1 MKRTAICSPDWFNK
15 SAIYQINPRTF
26 SKEGTIQAIT
36 DEIPFLKDLGFRIL
50 YLCPIFEA
58 DESLDNRSPRQL
70 ASKTDNPKNP
80 YRMNDYFSID
90 NEYGTM
96 DDLRVLVKKA
106 HEAGL
111 YVLLDLVYAHIG
123 NSADIIKRHPEFVM
137 QNQDGSFVCSE
148 WNFPKFDFNN
158 EGLREYLYCNM
169 VYYISVIDVD
179 GFRCDVGDGIPI
191 DFWNEAKK
199 RITRVKSDAVLI
211 NEGRKYYYMETA
223 FDACY
228 CFAWHECVRKVF
240 CGTDSASKIKE
251 LYENLDLQK
260 GGKLL
265 RDIDKHDTVT
275 DWLGRTETVC
285 GHNGME
291 QIEVI
296 NYLIDGIP
304 MVYAGNELA
313 CEAELSMFA
322 NRFFPGRYEVT
333 KRNDKYSDASKRRQE
348 VIRILNKLKAEQ
360 DILYLGKTVWTETS
374 MPNEVICF
382 KRGLDGEEIMF
393 IGNAKSFAVDIDI
406 TIPEERKCVLT
417 NRKNLQSSGKL
428 CLGPYEYA
436 VFMQVCRLQF
446 YATSTEKSTCG
457 RKCFFQFYSPPGE

>member
-36 DEIPFLKDLGFRIL
+36 DELLFLKDLGFRIL

-106 HEAGL
+106 HEADMH
-111 YVLLDLVYAHIG
+111 VLLDLVYAHIG

-137 QNQDGSFVCSE
+137 QNQDGSFVCTK
-148 WNFPKFDFNN
+148 WNFPKLDFNS

-179 GFRCDVGDGIPI
+179 GFRCDVGDYMPI

-199 RITRVKSDAVLI
+199 RITRVKPDAVLV
-211 NEGRKYYYMETA
+211 NEGRKYYCMETA

-228 CFAWHECVRKVF
+228 CADWHECVRKVF
-240 CGTDSASKIKE
+240 CGTDSASTIKE
-251 LYENLDLQK
+251 LYENLDLPK

-265 RDIDKHDTVT
+265 RDIDNHDTVT

-296 NYLIDGIP
+296 NYLMDGIP

-313 CEAELSMFA
+313 CEAELNMFA
-322 NRFFPGRYEVT
+322 NRFFPGRYGVT
-333 KRNDKYSDASKRRQE
+333 QRNDKYSDASKRRQE
-348 VIRILNKLKAEQ
+348 VMRILNKLKAEQ
-360 DILYLGKTVWTETS
+360 NLLHLGKTVWMETS
-374 MPNEVICF
+374 MPDEVICF
-382 KRGLDGEEIMF
+382 KRVLDGEEIMF
-393 IGNAKSFAVDIDI
+393 IGNAKNFEVDIDI
-406 TIPEERKCVLT
+406 TIPEEQKCVLT
-417 NRKNLQSSGKL
+417 NRKNLQRNGKL
-428 CLGPYEYA
+428 CLGPREYA
-436 VFMQVCRLQF
+436 VFM
-446 YATSTEKSTCG
+446 
-457 RKCFFQFYSPPGE
+457 

>member
-1 MKRTAICSPDWFNK
+1 MKRTAIFSPDWFNK

-58 DESLDNRSPRQL
+58 DESLDNQSPRQL

-106 HEAGL
+106 HEAGM

-137 QNQDGSFVCSE
+137 QNQDGSFVCTE
-148 WNFPKFDFNN
+148 WYFPKFDFNN

-179 GFRCDVGDGIPI
+179 GFRCDVGDCIPI

-199 RITRVKSDAVLI
+199 RILRVKSDAVLI
-211 NEGRKYYYMETA
+211 NEGLKYYYMETA

-228 CFAWHECVRKVF
+228 CFDWHKCVRKVF
-240 CGTDSASKIKE
+240 CGTDSASTIKE
-251 LYENLDLQK
+251 LYENLDLPK

-265 RDIDKHDTVT
+265 RDIDNHDTVT
-275 DWLGRTETVC
+275 DWIGRTETVC

-296 NYLIDGIP
+296 NYLMDGIP

-313 CEAELSMFA
+313 CEAHLSMFA
-322 NRFFPGRYEVT
+322 NRFFPGSFDVT
-333 KRNDKYSDASKRRQE
+333 DRNDKYSEKSKRRQE

-360 DILYLGKTVWTETS
+360 DLLHLGKTVWMETS
-374 MPNEVICF
+374 MPDEVICF
-382 KRGLDGEEIMF
+382 KRVLDGEEIMF
-393 IGNAKSFAVDIDI
+393 IGNVKNFEVDIDI

-417 NRKNLQSSGKL
+417 NRKNLLSSGKL

-436 VFMQVCRLQF
+436 VFM
-446 YATSTEKSTCG
+446 
-457 RKCFFQFYSPPGE
+457 

>member
-90 NEYGTM
+90 NEYGKM

-106 HEAGL
+106 HEAGM

-137 QNQDGSFVCSE
+137 QNQDGSFVCTE

-251 LYENLDLQK
+251 LYENLDLPK

-265 RDIDKHDTVT
+265 RDIDNHDTVT

-382 KRGLDGEEIMF
+382 KRVLDGEEIMF

-436 VFMQVCRLQF
+436 VFM
-446 YATSTEKSTCG
+446 
-457 RKCFFQFYSPPGE
+457 

>member
-106 HEAGL
+106 HEAGM

-137 QNQDGSFVCSE
+137 QNQDGSFVCTE

-179 GFRCDVGDGIPI
+179 GFRCDVGDMIPI

-251 LYENLDLQK
+251 LYENLDLPK

-265 RDIDKHDTVT
+265 RDIDNHDTVT

-382 KRGLDGEEIMF
+382 KRVLDGEEIMF

-436 VFMQVCRLQF
+436 VFM
-446 YATSTEKSTCG
+446 
-457 RKCFFQFYSPPGE
+457 

>member
-1 MKRTAICSPDWFNK
+1 MKRTAIFSPDWFNK

-26 SKEGTIQAIT
+26 SKDGTIQAIT

-58 DESLDNRSPRQL
+58 DKSLDNRSPRQL

-80 YRMNDYFSID
+80 YRMSDYFSID
-90 NEYGTM
+90 DEYGTM

-106 HEAGL
+106 HEAGM

-137 QNQDGSFVCSE
+137 QNQDGSFVCTE

-211 NEGRKYYYMETA
+211 NEGFKYYYMETA

-240 CGTDSASKIKE
+240 CGTDSASTIKE
-251 LYENLDLQK
+251 LYENLDLPK

-265 RDIDKHDTVT
+265 RDIDNHDTVT

-333 KRNDKYSDASKRRQE
+333 QRNDKYSDASKRRQE
-348 VIRILNKLKAEQ
+348 VIRILNKLKAEK
-360 DILYLGKTVWTETS
+360 DLLHLGKTIWIENS
-374 MPNEVICF
+374 MPDIVLSF
-382 KRGLDGEEIMF
+382 KRALADEEILF
-393 IGNAKSFAVDIDI
+393 VGNTKNTVVDVDIA
-406 TIPEERKCVLT
+406 IPDDKKCMLT
-417 NRKNLQSSGKL
+417 NGQNLQSGGKL
-428 CLGPYEYA
+428 HLEPYEYA
-436 VFMQVCRLQF
+436 VFI
-446 YATSTEKSTCG
+446 
-457 RKCFFQFYSPPGE
+457 

>member
-106 HEAGL
+106 HEAGM

-137 QNQDGSFVCSE
+137 QNQDGSFVCTE

-179 GFRCDVGDGIPI
+179 GFRCDVGDMIPI
-191 DFWNEAKK
+191 DFWNEAKR
-199 RITRVKSDAVLI
+199 RILRVKPDAVLI
-211 NEGRKYYYMETA
+211 NEGSRYHYMETA

-228 CFAWHECVRKVF
+228 CFDWHECVRKIF

-251 LYENLDLQK
+251 LYENLDLPK

-265 RDIDKHDTVT
+265 RDIDNHDTVT

-313 CEAELSMFA
+313 CEAHLNMFA
-322 NRFFPGRYEVT
+322 TTISTAPE
-333 KRNDKYSDASKRRQE
+333 
-348 VIRILNKLKAEQ
+348 
-360 DILYLGKTVWTETS
+360 ETS
-374 MPNEVICF
+374 FSVISSACSPLS
-382 KRGLDGEEIMF
+382 GCDT
-393 IGNAKSFAVDIDI
+393 KSSSIFTPIAFA
-406 TIPEERKCVLT
+406 
-417 NRKNLQSSGKL
+417 
-428 CLGPYEYA
+428 
-436 VFMQVCRLQF
+436 
-446 YATSTEKSTCG
+446 
-457 RKCFFQFYSPPGE
+457 

>member
-26 SKEGTIQAIT
+26 SKEGTIQVIT

-106 HEAGL
+106 HEAGM

-137 QNQDGSFVCSE
+137 QNQDGSFVCTE

-251 LYENLDLQK
+251 LYENLDLPK

-265 RDIDKHDTVT
+265 RDIDNHDTVT

-382 KRGLDGEEIMF
+382 KRVLDGEEIMF

-436 VFMQVCRLQF
+436 VFM
-446 YATSTEKSTCG
+446 
-457 RKCFFQFYSPPGE
+457 

>member
-106 HEAGL
+106 HEAGM

-137 QNQDGSFVCSE
+137 QNQDGSFVCTE

-251 LYENLDLQK
+251 LYENLDLPK

-265 RDIDKHDTVT
+265 RDIDNHDTVT

-382 KRGLDGEEIMF
+382 KRVLDGEEIMF

-436 VFMQVCRLQF
+436 VFM
-446 YATSTEKSTCG
+446 
-457 RKCFFQFYSPPGE
+457 

>member
-106 HEAGL
+106 HEADMH
-111 YVLLDLVYAHIG
+111 VLLDLVYAHIG

-137 QNQDGSFVCSE
+137 QNQDGSFVCTK

-179 GFRCDVGDGIPI
+179 GFRCDVGDYMPI

-199 RITRVKSDAVLI
+199 RITRVKPDAVLV

-228 CFAWHECVRKVF
+228 CADWHECVRKVF
-240 CGTDSASKIKE
+240 CGTDSASTIKE
-251 LYENLDLQK
+251 LYENLDLPK

-265 RDIDKHDTVT
+265 RDIDNHDTVT
-275 DWLGRTETVC
+275 DWIGRTETVC

-313 CEAELSMFA
+313 CEAELNMFA
-322 NRFFPGRYEVT
+322 NRFFPGRYGVT
-333 KRNDKYSDASKRRQE
+333 QRNDKDSDASKRRQE

-360 DILYLGKTVWTETS
+360 DLLHVGNTVWMETS
-374 MPNEVICF
+374 MPDEVICF
-382 KRGLDGEEIMF
+382 KRVLDGEEIMF
-393 IGNAKSFAVDIDI
+393 IGNVKNFEVDIDI

-417 NRKNLQSSGKL
+417 NRKNLQRNGKL
-428 CLGPYEYA
+428 CLGPCEYA
-436 VFMQVCRLQF
+436 VFM
-446 YATSTEKSTCG
+446 
-457 RKCFFQFYSPPGE
+457 

>member
-106 HEAGL
+106 HEAGM

-137 QNQDGSFVCSE
+137 QNQDGSFVCTE

-251 LYENLDLQK
+251 LYENLDLPK

-265 RDIDKHDTVT
+265 RDIDNHDTVT

-360 DILYLGKTVWTETS
+360 DILYLGKTVWMETS

-382 KRGLDGEEIMF
+382 KRVLDGEEIMF

-436 VFMQVCRLQF
+436 VFM
-446 YATSTEKSTCG
+446 
-457 RKCFFQFYSPPGE
+457 

>member
-1 MKRTAICSPDWFNK
+1 MKRTAIFSPDWFNK

-106 HEAGL
+106 HEAGM

-137 QNQDGSFVCSE
+137 QNQDGSFVCTE

-179 GFRCDVGDGIPI
+179 GFRCDVGDCIPI

-199 RITRVKSDAVLI
+199 RILRVKSDAVLI
-211 NEGRKYYYMETA
+211 NEGLKYYYMETA

-228 CFAWHECVRKVF
+228 CFDWHKCVRKVF
-240 CGTDSASKIKE
+240 CGTDSASTIKE
-251 LYENLDLQK
+251 LYENLDLPK

-265 RDIDKHDTVT
+265 RDIDNHDTVT
-275 DWLGRTETVC
+275 DWIGRTETVC

-296 NYLIDGIP
+296 NYLMDGIP

-313 CEAELSMFA
+313 CEAHLSMFA
-322 NRFFPGRYEVT
+322 NRFFPGSFDVT
-333 KRNDKYSDASKRRQE
+333 DRNDKYSEKSKRRQE

-360 DILYLGKTVWTETS
+360 DLLHLGKTVWMETS
-374 MPNEVICF
+374 MPDEVICF
-382 KRGLDGEEIMF
+382 KRVLDGEEIMF
-393 IGNAKSFAVDIDI
+393 IGNVKNFEVDIDI

-417 NRKNLQSSGKL
+417 NRKNLLSSGKL

-436 VFMQVCRLQF
+436 VFM
-446 YATSTEKSTCG
+446 
-457 RKCFFQFYSPPGE
+457 